1 MRLEIFAKNIEL
13 TEGIKT
19 AINEKLEFLN
29 KFLKENTCVDVTVKV
44 EKETQIIKVITV
56 YKSQIIEV
64 TESTDNLYKS
74 IDKVADTL
82 KFKLSKVHG
91 CAIDKKRSKV
101 HLGAIDIDEDIY
113 EEKNN
118 KKITK
123 RKSFLI
129 KPMSEE
135 EAILQMELLK
145 HPSFMFINA
154 DLDFVMCLLYKKKDG
169 SYGIIEGLLDE

>member
-1 MRLEIFAKNIEL
+1 MKLEIFAKNIEL

-64 TESTDNLYKS
+64 TESTNNLYKS

-82 KFKLSKVHG
+82 KSKLNKVHG
-91 CAIDKKRSKV
+91 CAIDKKRSRI
-101 HLGAIDIDEDIY
+101 HLGTIDIDEDKDKD
-113 EEKNN
+113 KNN
-118 KKITK
+118 KRITK

-154 DLDFVMCLLYKKKDG
+154 DLDFIMCLLYKKKDG